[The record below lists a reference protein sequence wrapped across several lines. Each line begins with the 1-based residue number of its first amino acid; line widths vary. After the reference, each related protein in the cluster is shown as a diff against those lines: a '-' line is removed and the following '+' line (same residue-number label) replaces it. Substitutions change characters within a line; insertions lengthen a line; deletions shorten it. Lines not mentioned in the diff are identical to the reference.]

1 MEELRQA
8 NQEVGGDDDAS
19 DEDAGDN
26 EHMPPITQD

>member
-19 DEDAGDN
+19 DEEAGDN
-26 EHMPPITQD
+26 EPITQD